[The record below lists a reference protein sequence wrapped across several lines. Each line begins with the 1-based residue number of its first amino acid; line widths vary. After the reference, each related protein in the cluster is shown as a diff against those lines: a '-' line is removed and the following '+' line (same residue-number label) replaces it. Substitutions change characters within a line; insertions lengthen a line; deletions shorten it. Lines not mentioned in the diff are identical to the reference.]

1 MYDMD
6 PAPLRVPQIAA
17 VICRGTPPN
26 WLRNSI
32 AIKRDSSSRQVAR
45 TDAICLCCEVAGRRR
60 HTYIA
65 AGRRWDMRQIH
76 WLFPLGLAECVETDA
91 AREPAIA
98 GATSSLTQAYRA
110 PRDDRD
116 G

>member
-1 MYDMD
+1 MA
-6 PAPLRVPQIAA
+6 PAPPRVPQTAA
-17 VICRGTPPN
+17 VIRTGTTLE
-26 WLRNSI
+26 WLCNSI
-32 AIKRDSSSRQVAR
+32 AINRDSSSRQVVRA
-45 TDAICLCCEVAGRRR
+45 DAICLCGEVAVRHR

-110 PRDDRD
+110 PRRL
-116 G
+116 

>member
-6 PAPLRVPQIAA
+6 PAPPRVPQTAA
-17 VICRGTPPN
+17 VIRTGTPPN

-32 AIKRDSSSRQVAR
+32 AIKRDSSSRQVVRA
-45 TDAICLCCEVAGRRR
+45 DAICLCAEVAVRRR

-76 WLFPLGLAECVETDA
+76 WLFPLGLAECVETDT

-110 PRDDRD
+110 PRRP
-116 G
+116 